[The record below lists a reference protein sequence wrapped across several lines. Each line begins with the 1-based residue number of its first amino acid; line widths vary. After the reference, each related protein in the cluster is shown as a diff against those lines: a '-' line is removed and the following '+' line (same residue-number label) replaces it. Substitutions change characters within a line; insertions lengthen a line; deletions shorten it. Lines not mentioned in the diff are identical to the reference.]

1 MKWFWRILGGL
12 ALVLVAAFFVLRV
25 PDTDA
30 GAMYAKYGTPP
41 SQMLGIDRTRRVHVR
56 DEGPRDAPVV
66 ILLHGSM
73 PISTPGRPG
82 PTRSK
87 ATTA

>member
-12 ALVLVAAFFVLRV
+12 ALVLLAAFLVLRV

-41 SQMLGIDRTRRVHVR
+41 SQMLGIDGTRRVHVR

-66 ILLHGSM
+66 ILLHGSNADLH
-73 PISTPGRPG
+73 TWH
-82 PTRSK
+82 
-87 ATTA
+87 AWADAL